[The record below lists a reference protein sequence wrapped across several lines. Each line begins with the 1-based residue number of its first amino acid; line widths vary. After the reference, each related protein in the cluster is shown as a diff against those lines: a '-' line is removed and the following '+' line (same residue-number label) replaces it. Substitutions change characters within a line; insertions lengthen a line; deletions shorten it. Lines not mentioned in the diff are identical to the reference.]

1 MRPMRLKLALAG
13 GGFDER
19 AETPLGSR
27 SRSFLKSLFR
37 LLGVVAPGVL
47 ATLE

>member
-1 MRPMRLKLALAG
+1 MWAMRLKLALAG

-37 LLGVVAPGVL
+37 LLGVVAPGVP